1 MCGSHLFSP
10 PHRRVLLTWNN
21 SQHGAVLR
29 NGLHAR
35 PNDIYMRLANSVW
48 EKKFTSNRSPLPN
61 CEWTQTKYSNKF
73 IIGINRNCRFNCY
86 GYQQYCI
93 KGIQNWKEIWNKR
106 LSIKSYILRVINKK
120 SSSNE
125 WECKSELNMTSKKKP
140 LLFIKNWRTHFVKE
154 LKLLSMLVLNLISS
168 DVTRLGTMTS

>member
-1 MCGSHLFSP
+1 MKKEIYFKQIPFAKL
-10 PHRRVLLTWNN
+10 WMN
-21 SQHGAVLR
+21 S
-29 NGLHAR
+29 
-35 PNDIYMRLANSVW
+35 
-48 EKKFTSNRSPLPN
+48 
-61 CEWTQTKYSNKF
+61 TKYSNKF

-106 LSIKSYILRVINKK
+106 LSIKSYILRVWSIKK
-120 SSSNE
+120 SSSSIE
-125 WECKSELNMTSKKKP
+125 WECKSELNMTSKKNP